1 MEANES
7 LDVFLLFTKLNPV
20 NNNTT
25 LQVIYFG
32 QSQPDARCSDVNS
45 KLDVNWDCPVCP
57 CHD

>member
-25 LQVIYFG
+25 LHVIYFG
-32 QSQPDARCSDVNS
+32 QLQPETVLRCEQEAWCQLGLSRLPLS
-45 KLDVNWDCPVCP
+45 
-57 CHD
+57 